1 MDAFLSWFFE
11 FMNFMLQCIIRFFVG
26 IFEGIVQT
34 FNIGRYIEIFR
45 SHYQQFGFLDWVFSI
60 LAIIL
65 ILAVWL
71 TIIMLIVY
79 GLRRIV
85 MLRNNTVT
93 QESIF
98 EEITD
103 LHKENLRRNDEKD
116 RILSF
121 IVSQACISAKD
132 LAKELSYITE

>member
-11 FMNFMLQCIIRFFVG
+11 FMNFMLQGIIRFFVG

-71 TIIMLIVY
+71 TIILLIVAK
-79 GLRRIV
+79 GLSPYP
-85 MLRNNTVT
+85 MCL
-93 QESIF
+93 F
-98 EEITD
+98 
-103 LHKENLRRNDEKD
+103 
-116 RILSF
+116 
-121 IVSQACISAKD
+121 
-132 LAKELSYITE
+132 